1 MKAIDVIRTSLA
13 MCESSTMSLIE
24 DMRDAPMTQPTP
36 RGGNHPLWVLGH
48 ITYVEGRI
56 PQILYGEKNPV
67 EHWASLFAAGSEPA
81 ADTSIYPPFDE
92 VLGTYRQLRDRNLK
106 LLEEIGE
113 SGLDR
118 PTEAP
123 PRGLEQVF
131 GTAGQTFLVIA
142 IHQMNHRGQV
152 ADARRTAGRQPMFTP
167 G

>member
-1 MKAIDVIRTSLA
+1 MWLA
-13 MCESSTMSLIE
+13 ETARRPS
-24 DMRDAPMTQPTP
+24 
-36 RGGNHPLWVLGH
+36 
-48 ITYVEGRI
+48 
-56 PQILYGEKNPV
+56 
-67 EHWASLFAAGSEPA
+67 
-81 ADTSIYPPFDE
+81 DE

-123 PRGLEQVF
+123 PKGLEQVF
-131 GTAGQTFLVIA
+131 GTAGHTFLVIA